1 MTRQLTR
8 WNPFRE
14 LTRFGPWFDA
24 DEFWKEYGVR
34 PMFTGF
40 ETEPQIKVDVSE
52 DDGAYTVK
60 AEVPGV
66 KKEDIDVSIDGN
78 NVAISAEVKKEK
90 EEKEGKKVVRSERY
104 YGSVYRSFT
113 LDTEVD
119 EAKAEA
125 AYADGVLTLRLP
137 KKPGTTAKKI
147 TVS

>member
-14 LTRFGPWFDA
+14 MVQFRPWGGA
-24 DEFWKEYGVR
+24 DEFLKEFGIR
-34 PMFTGF
+34 PVWAGL

-60 AEVPGV
+60 AEIPGV
-66 KKEDIDVSIDGN
+66 RKEDINISIEGN
-78 NVAISAEVKKEK
+78 TVAISAEVKQQK
-90 EEKEGKKVVRSERY
+90 EEKEGKRVVRSERY
-104 YGSVYRSFT
+104 YGSVYRGFT
-113 LDTEVD
+113 LDHEVD
-119 EAKAEA
+119 DAKADA

-137 KKPGTTAKKI
+137 KKAGTAAKKV

>member
-24 DEFWKEYGVR
+24 DEFFKEYGMR
-34 PMFTGF
+34 PLWAGL
-40 ETEPQIKVDVSE
+40 ETEPEIKVDVSE

-66 KKEDIDVSIDGN
+66 KREDIDVSVEGN
-78 NVAISAEVKKEK
+78 RVTISAEVKREK
-90 EEKEGKKVVRSERY
+90 EEKEGKRVVRSERY
-104 YGSVYRSFT
+104 FGSMYRAFT
-113 LDTEVD
+113 LESEVD
-119 EAKAEA
+119 DAKAEA
-125 AYADGVLTLRLP
+125 QYADGVLTLRLP
-137 KKPGTTAKKI
+137 KKAGTAAKKV